1 MSLGPAGT
9 GKSFLA
15 VSVGVSMLMEKKIER
30 VILSRPAVEAGEKL
44 GFLPGDMK
52 EKVDPYLRPLY
63 DALYELFG
71 AEKIDKKIET
81 GEIEIAP
88 LAFMRGRTLKNCF
101 AILDEA
107 QNATETQI
115 KMFLTRIG
123 ENSKLVV
130 NGDPSQVDLINKSY
144 SGLIKSKNILKDLK
158 EIKIIEFDHNDVVRH
173 PLVSKII
180 RAYQKKV
187 LMIKINTISNN
198 KTWKRYLK
206 NPNTFIQNKINKLN
220 KKFNM
225 HKKNVIFCTLVLT
238 GSNEIRKLNKKY
250 TNKNESTDVLSFPF
264 YKKKELK
271 KKLKYD
277 REIYLG
283 DIIVNFS
290 KVKNKNNKNNF
301 VDEFNKLWIHGLV
314 HLFGYDH
321 KKNMDFIKMIKI
333 EKKFISYLN

>member
-1 MSLGPAGT
+1 MPEINRLEQKLTIKKIDKETINIKIFDNNILLSIVGVFNANLIELEKLTKATLFFRGNSITAKGSPDSLINVSGAIKFLINQFLLTNSIEKNDIILSVNNNLDRNKNSNVESFTQLIKTPRKSVIARSKKQSDYIKALRENDIVMALGPAGT

-15 VSVGVSMLMEKKIER
+15 VSVAITMLMEKKVER

-71 AEKIDKKIET
+71 FEKIDKKIET

-123 ENSKLVV
+123 ENSRLVV
-130 NGDPSQVDLINKSY
+130 NGDPTQVDLINKSY
-144 SGLIKSKNILKDLK
+144 SGLVKSKNILSSIK
-158 EIKIIEFDHNDVVRH
+158 EVKIVEFDHKDVVRH

-180 RAYQKKV
+180 KAYQKK
-187 LMIKINTISNN
+187 NDDQS
-198 KTWKRYLK
+198 
-206 NPNTFIQNKINKLN
+206 
-220 KKFNM
+220 
-225 HKKNVIFCTLVLT
+225 
-238 GSNEIRKLNKKY
+238 
-250 TNKNESTDVLSFPF
+250 
-264 YKKKELK
+264 
-271 KKLKYD
+271 
-277 REIYLG
+277 
-283 DIIVNFS
+283 
-290 KVKNKNNKNNF
+290 
-301 VDEFNKLWIHGLV
+301 
-314 HLFGYDH
+314 
-321 KKNMDFIKMIKI
+321 
-333 EKKFISYLN
+333 

>member
-1 MSLGPAGT
+1 MSEISKLDQNLIIKKIDKETTNIQITENDILMSVVGQFDQNLKHLSKLTKTNVFFRGNSITCKGKDENISIFCEAVKFLINKYILTKIIEKEDIVLSVNKNMEREKSNVQSFKQLIKTPRKSVIARSEKQSDYIKALKENDIIMSLGPAGT

-15 VSVGVSMLMEKKIER
+15 VSVGVNLLFEKKIER

-130 NGDPSQVDLINKSY
+130 NGDPSQIDLINKDL
-144 SGLIKSKNILKDLK
+144 SGLIKSKKILKNLK
-158 EIKIIEFDHNDVVRH
+158 EIKFIEFDHNDVVRH

-180 RAYQKKV
+180 RAYQKK
-187 LMIKINTISNN
+187 
-198 KTWKRYLK
+198 
-206 NPNTFIQNKINKLN
+206 
-220 KKFNM
+220 
-225 HKKNVIFCTLVLT
+225 
-238 GSNEIRKLNKKY
+238 
-250 TNKNESTDVLSFPF
+250 STD
-264 YKKKELK
+264 
-271 KKLKYD
+271 D
-277 REIYLG
+277 
-283 DIIVNFS
+283 
-290 KVKNKNNKNNF
+290 KN
-301 VDEFNKLWIHGLV
+301 
-314 HLFGYDH
+314 
-321 KKNMDFIKMIKI
+321 
-333 EKKFISYLN
+333 